1 MVDWTETDTVGK
13 EHENSKADKIT
24 TSQYILYLRKT
35 QKNPEFQTI
44 SLSNWINKAKLVIVA
59 MMQK

>member
-13 EHENSKADKIT
+13 EDDNAKAEKIT
-24 TSQYILYLRKT
+24 TSQYISYLRKT
-35 QKNPEFQTI
+35 QKNPEVQII
-44 SLSNWINKAKLVIVA
+44 SLSNWINKAELVIVA